1 MVSNSAGAHVPEKA
15 CSGLDHKRV
24 YARLTRAMGGN
35 RFSDKDM
42 RKFSITD
49 ANRATRVL
57 ARGKMENRWWRRT
70 GAGARLWIKGCDGGA
85 LPAMDAARRRAERG
99 ASLIFAA

>member
-1 MVSNSAGAHVPEKA
+1 MPSERSYGAGCGMVSNSA
-15 CSGLDHKRV
+15 
-24 YARLTRAMGGN
+24 ARMSRKSGN

-57 ARGKMENRWWRRT
+57 LRGKLENRWCRRT

-85 LPAMDAARRRAERG
+85 LPAMGAAGRRAERG
-99 ASLIFAA
+99 APLIFAA